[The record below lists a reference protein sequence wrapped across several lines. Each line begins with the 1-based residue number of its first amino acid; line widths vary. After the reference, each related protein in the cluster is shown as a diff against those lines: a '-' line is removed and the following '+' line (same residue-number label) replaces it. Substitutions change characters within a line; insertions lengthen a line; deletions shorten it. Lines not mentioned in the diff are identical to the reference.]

1 MLSLPLL
8 ITNLMLTP
16 RLAIASDITLS
27 NGVIFK
33 AKKTRGFTGPEWVL
47 MSGITFEQTD
57 GVAAEFKDWLEKYNA
72 WWCQAEWNSEIPFHG
87 NRSCSCQ
94 SIGCTRVFV
103 DHNPQLQRT
112 QSHNLSTETI
122 EKTTRCYGWRGNST
136 ELAFW
141 NGYHGWVGQSEKNHL
156 TVVNGI
162 YC

>member
-57 GVAAEFKDWLEKYNA
+57 GVAAEFKDWLRQKSTMPDDVKP
-72 WWCQAEWNSEIPFHG
+72 SEIAKFH
-87 NRSCSCQ
+87 STA
-94 SIGCTRVFV
+94 I
-103 DHNPQLQRT
+103 DHVHARALDV
-112 QSHNLSTETI
+112 
-122 EKTTRCYGWRGNST
+122 
-136 ELAFW
+136 LAFLW
-141 NGYHGWVGQSEKNHL
+141 IITRNYKELKATIWAPKRSRKQRGVMDGGGTALNWLFGMVTTDELDKVKK
-156 TVVNGI
+156 TI
-162 YC
+162 